1 MEIITNN
8 FDIISIIV
16 EIIGMIIIVISVLYL
31 AKQTSQTN
39 KIAQGDSEREMFD
52 SFNELISRYADYNS
66 IELIQRALKGFTT
79 LSNKEKARFC
89 LIYAVPHINYLDQI
103 WGLYNKKL
111 ISKERF
117 HTVTNIVIAILKTKG
132 GKQMWREIQYSYR
145 RDFVQFIDLQVSKSG
160 KVTPITNIISGFQL
174 EENGDL

>member
-1 MEIITNN
+1 MEIITDNLN
-8 FDIISIIV
+8 ITSIIV
-16 EIIGMIIIVISVLYL
+16 DIIGIIIIVVSVLYL

-66 IELIQRALKGFTT
+66 IELIQRALNDYNT

-89 LIYAVPHINYLDQI
+89 LIYTIPHINYLDQI

-117 HTVTNIVIAILKTKG
+117 NSATNIVIAILKTHG

-145 RDFVQFIDLQVSKSG
+145 QSFVEFISLRLSQSG
-160 KVTPITNIISGFQL
+160 KVLPITDIVNGFQL
-174 EENGDL
+174 EENGAI